1 MPVVLV
7 VVDAVDGSAA
17 KPTLELLTLARR
29 IGSPV
34 AVVFGPAAAQVVPVL
49 AEYGATDVY
58 LVPDPR
64 VLEHLVV
71 PKVDALEQIAR
82 QAGERGELAAVLLT
96 ASPEGKE
103 IGARLALRLDSGF
116 ISDAIDVE
124 AGDPGSGHAVIA
136 TQSAFAASY
145 TVTSVVTAG
154 VPVIA
159 VKPNATTPT
168 PEPAEPAV
176 HEVAVELSAA
186 AAAATIT
193 DRTVREGSGRPE
205 LTEASIVVS
214 GGRGLGDGQ
223 HFNLIEGVA
232 DLLGA
237 AVGAS
242 RAAVDAGWYP
252 HSNQVGQT
260 GKTVS
265 PQLYL
270 AIGISG
276 AIQHRAGMQTSKV
289 IAAINKDPEA
299 PIFDLTDFGIVGD
312 LFKVVPALTEEIA
325 RRRG

>member
-1 MPVVLV
+1 MSVVLV
-7 VVDAVDGSAA
+7 VVDAVDGSAP

-29 IGSPV
+29 IGSPA
-34 AVVFGPAAAQVVPVL
+34 AVVFGPAGDQVVPVL
-49 AEYGATDVY
+49 GEYGAADVY

-82 QAGERGELAAVLLT
+82 QVGELAAVLLT

-116 ISDAIDVE
+116 ISDAVDVE
-124 AGDPGSGHAVIA
+124 AGEAGSDHAVVA
-136 TQSAFAASY
+136 TQSVFAASW

-159 VKPNATTPT
+159 VKPNATTPI
-168 PEPAEPAV
+168 PEPVEPAV

-186 AAAATIT
+186 AAATTIT

-223 HFNLIEGVA
+223 NFNLIEGVA

-289 IAAINKDPEA
+289 IAAVNKDPEA
-299 PIFDLTDFGIVGD
+299 PIFDLADFGIVGD
-312 LFKVVPALTEEIA
+312 LFKVVPALTEEIV

>member
-7 VVDAVDGSAA
+7 VVDAVDGSAP

-29 IGSPV
+29 IGSPA
-34 AVVFGPAAAQVVPVL
+34 AVVFGPAASEAVAVL
-49 AEYGATDVY
+49 AEYGAADVY

-82 QAGERGELAAVLLT
+82 QAQEHGELGAVLLT

-136 TQSAFAASY
+136 TQSAFAASF
-145 TVTSVVTAG
+145 TVTSVVTSG

-159 VKPNATTPT
+159 VKPNATAPVQD
-168 PEPAEPAV
+168 PVEPAV
-176 HEVAVELSAA
+176 REVTVELSPAA
-186 AAAATIT
+186 AATTIT
-193 DRTVREGSGRPE
+193 DRTVRGSSGRPE

-223 HFNLIEGVA
+223 HFAVIEELA

-299 PIFDLTDFGIVGD
+299 PIFDLADFGVVGD
-312 LFKVVPALTEEIA
+312 LHKVVPAVTEEIV